1 MGRLMSLRREETM
14 NKNLLADAKA
24 MGLTVRQIAQ
34 AKREGV
40 TSLLGLRRIE
50 KNSRSNA
57 NERALARLMSQ

>member
-1 MGRLMSLRREETM
+1 M

-40 TSLLGLRRIE
+40 TSPLGLRRIE